1 VPLLDW
7 KQRAEFVRKL
17 ESRSKDLR
25 SFKPTLN
32 DEMVRLDDDD
42 GLSFFEL
49 RRQLGG
55 FRGESKVG
63 DSEVSTLGG
72 SLELLLNLLGVW
84 LAGLE
89 DFHNTPDAWTE
100 VEKELGIGQLGEGQE
115 NTAFGDDEIKQV
127 EAVAA
132 QVLTQVEQLGLPEP
146 EVQEIKSVLDYAVD
160 GARWARGRVDWT
172 NMVAGYL
179 FNKVAD
185 GTVSPET
192 MRKVGHLL
200 AVGFGALF
208 GHPLTGIGPGGL

>member
-1 VPLLDW
+1 MPLLDW
-7 KQRAEFVRKL
+7 KQRDEFVQRL
-17 ESRSKDLR
+17 GSRSKELR

-49 RRQLGG
+49 RRQPGG
-55 FRGESKVG
+55 FKAKRKVG
-63 DSEVSTLGG
+63 DSAEYIRGGTWNELLAFLGG
-72 SLELLLNLLGVW
+72 WLDELNH
-84 LAGLE
+84 
-89 DFHNTPDAWTE
+89 FHSTPDAWAE
-100 VEKELGIGQLGEGQE
+100 VESELGIGQLAEGQE
-115 NTAFGDDEIKQV
+115 NTPFSDEEKKQV

-132 QVLTQVEQLGLPEP
+132 QVLTQVEQLGLPAP

-208 GHPLTGIGPGGL
+208 GHPLTGLGPGGL